1 MKIVILILSSNTYP
15 SKRNKKAIQKTWT
28 NKNYPNTDIY
38 FYSAGTKTKVVG
50 RDLTVKDSGTAQ
62 DIGKKTLSAF
72 DWVDKNLE
80 YDFIFR
86 TNTSSYVEVNNLV
99 KYVENIPQNM
109 DYTYKGVVQ
118 EREYENVSKNYKFVS
133 GAGILLDKNTVKAIL
148 HSQNL
153 WDHSEWDDIA
163 LGKLL
168 SSLNIKPQ
176 TGKRDEIKDNFYNSD
191 IDITNYHVR
200 CRLDQVARYPRFL
213 EALVIK
219 DLHKI
224 YHREKPFAK
233 NLKKYMFYV
242 FKIFYIEKPFWR
254 IYNYVFKMLKS
265 ILPQSSYKILKN
277 FKSKKLYKFVLKYNQ
292 EENKES

>member
-1 MKIVILILSSNTYP
+1 LKIVILILSSNTYP
-15 SKRNKKAIQKTWT
+15 SKRNKKAIQKTWA

-38 FYSAGTKTKVVG
+38 FYSAGTKTKIVG
-50 RDLTVKDSGTAQ
+50 RDLIVKDSGTAQ

-133 GAGILLDKNTVKAIL
+133 GAGIILDKSTVKAIL

-176 TGKRDEIKDNFYNSD
+176 TGKRDEIKGNFYNSD

-242 FKIFYIEKPFWR
+242 FKIFYIQKPFWR
-254 IYNYVFKMLKS
+254 IYNYVFKMLKF
-265 ILPQSSYKILKN
+265 ILPQSIYKILKN

>member
-292 EENKES
+292 EEKKES

>member
-15 SKRNKKAIQKTWT
+15 SKRNKKAIQKTWA
-28 NKNYPNTDIY
+28 NQNYPNTDIY
-38 FYSAGTKTKVVG
+38 FYSAGTKTRVVD
-50 RDLTVKDSGTAQ
+50 RDLIVKDSGTAQ

-86 TNTSSYVEVNNLV
+86 TNTSSYVQVKNLV
-99 KYVENIPQNM
+99 EYIENISQNT
-109 DYTYKGVVQ
+109 DYTYKGIVQ

-133 GAGILLDKNTVKAIL
+133 GAGILLDKNTVKALL

-176 TGKRDEIKDNFYNSD
+176 TGKRDEIKGNFYNRD

-200 CRLDQVARYPRFL
+200 CRLDQVAGYPRFL

-224 YHREKPFAK
+224 YYQKKPFAK
-233 NLKKYMFYV
+233 NLKKYVFYV
-242 FKIFYIEKPFWR
+242 FKIFYIEKPVWR
-254 IYNYVFKMLKS
+254 IYNSFFKTLKS
-265 ILPQSSYKILKN
+265 TLPQSSYKILKN
-277 FKSKKLYKFVLKYNQ
+277 FKSKKLYKFILKYYQ
-292 EENKES
+292 EEKKES